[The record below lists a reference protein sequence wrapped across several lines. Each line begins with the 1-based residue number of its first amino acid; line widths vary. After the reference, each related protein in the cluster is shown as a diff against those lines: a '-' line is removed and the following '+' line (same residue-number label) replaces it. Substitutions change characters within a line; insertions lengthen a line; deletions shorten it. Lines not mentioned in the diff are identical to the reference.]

1 MAKKFG
7 LKYSN
12 ISKNNEKYIC
22 HHIDL
27 NDSNSDDPTNLV
39 IIPAKL
45 HPVLHNKIR
54 ASISRQ
60 LSDSIKQI
68 AKDSL
73 EEIINTQHLKKE
85 VLTTDIGEIYVY
97 LYRGDK
103 LKDIIIRNDSNG
115 G

>member
-12 ISKNNEKYIC
+12 PSKNNETYIC

-27 NDSNSDDPTNLV
+27 DDSNNNDPNNLV

-68 AKDSL
+68 AKTSL
-73 EEIINTQHLKKE
+73 EEIVSSQHLKKAI
-85 VLTTDIGEIYVY
+85 LPTDIGEICVY
-97 LYRGDK
+97 LYRGDR
-103 LKDIIIRNDSNG
+103 LKDIIIKDVE
-115 G
+115 